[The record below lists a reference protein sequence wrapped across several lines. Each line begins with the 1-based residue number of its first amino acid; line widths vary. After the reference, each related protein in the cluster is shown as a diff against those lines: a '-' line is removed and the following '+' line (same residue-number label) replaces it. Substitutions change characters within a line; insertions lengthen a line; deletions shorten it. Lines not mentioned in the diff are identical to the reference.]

1 MGLPTKTMHGNAQ
14 KKLEKVASLIKEKK
28 VNQIC
33 VMVGA
38 GISTAAGIPD
48 FRSPKTGIYNN
59 LQRFNLPY
67 AEAVF
72 DLSYFRKNPRPFYEL
87 AYELMPEK
95 FRPTYTHYF
104 IRLLHDKGLLK
115 RCYTQNIDTLERLA
129 GIPEDLL
136 VEAHGSF
143 QYSRCIECYE
153 MSDTEYVRSCIKQKQ
168 VPQCVHC
175 KGFVK
180 PMITF
185 YGEGLPSR
193 FFEEMEDDTTN
204 CDMALVLGTSLLV
217 HPFAELPEIVPDS
230 CERVLINREIAG
242 DFGERKNDTIVLGDC
257 EVHIRSLCEM
267 LGWSEDLDKLATP
280 DIDTI
285 AEEIAQL
292 SVKTET
298 DDKQKDEEKNNKT
311 QKEHSYSSTEQAD
324 DQKEAKKT
332 GATSASSSSKAE
344 KPISQGS
351 GNKK

>member
-1 MGLPTKTMHGNAQ
+1 MGLSTRSVHGNAQ
-14 KKLEKVASLIKEKK
+14 KKLEKIASLIKENK

-33 VMVGA
+33 VMAGA

-72 DLSYFRKNPRPFYEL
+72 DLSYFQKNPRPFYEL
-87 AYELMPEK
+87 AYELLPEK

-129 GIPEDLL
+129 GVPEELL

-193 FFEEMEDDTTN
+193 FFEEMEDDTEN

-217 HPFAELPEIVPDS
+217 HPFAELPEIVPDK

-242 DFGERKNDTIVLGDC
+242 DFGERKNDIIVLGDC
-257 EVHIRSLCEM
+257 ETQIRSLCEM
-267 LGWSEDLDKLATP
+267 LGWSEELDKLASP
-280 DIDTI
+280 DIDTL

-292 SVKTET
+292 SVQNKANNSS
-298 DDKQKDEEKNNKT
+298 KDEEKST
-311 QKEHSYSSTEQAD
+311 EEQKEEPSSSPAEQIAD
-324 DQKEAKKT
+324 QNET
-332 GATSASSSSKAE
+332 NVTRATSASSSPKEE
-344 KPISQGS
+344 KPVSQRK
-351 GNKK
+351 ND